1 MLTKNG
7 IELNLKESNYVV
19 NLTGLSFY
27 FSSELYKNKFIN
39 NVKEF
44 VNQENTKINLKY
56 KLQINLETY
65 LAIAF
70 YKKVE
75 KRGFYI
81 TADGQE
87 LKNIQIINEIIK
99 V

>member
-19 NLTGLSFY
+19 NITGLSFY

-39 NVKEF
+39 NVREF

-56 KLQINLETY
+56 KININLETY
-65 LAIAF
+65 FAIVF
-70 YKKVE
+70 YKKIE

-81 TADGQE
+81 TLDGKE